1 MWLHRMHH
9 YFPSPVKFSTGSRW
23 VTGTQPVVTE
33 RLLLLTPRS
42 FLPLSVHDS
51 IIQTSSLCK
60 KWNIQKDWEGKRRWR
75 VNSSLLLI
83 SYIFCFPDSSVGKES
98 TCNEGDLG
106 LIPGSE
112 RFPGEGIGYPLQYS
126 WASFVTQLVKNPPTM
141 WETRVWEDPLEKG
154 KAIHF
159 RISAWRVPWTV

>member
-1 MWLHRMHH
+1 MIWIKKDKKGTSCDFMWLHRMHH

-60 KWNIQKDWEGKRRWR
+60 KWNIQKDWEKEKGDEELTPLCCWFPIY
-75 VNSSLLLI
+75 SASLI
-83 SYIFCFPDSSVGKES
+83 
-98 TCNEGDLG
+98 
-106 LIPGSE
+106 
-112 RFPGEGIGYPLQYS
+112 
-126 WASFVTQLVKNPPTM
+126 AQLVKNPPAM
-141 WETRVWEDPLEKG
+141 KETSVWFLGQKDSLEKG
-154 KAIHF
+154 
-159 RISAWRVPWTV
+159 